1 LVTTELTDTSIAPAR
16 PGSDFTRLSRLVN
29 QRGLLKRRP
38 GSYALKFTLNGVL
51 LVGGWTAFALVGAS
65 WWNLVTAAFLAVVFA
80 QLAFIG
86 HDAGHKQIFR
96 SKRANDFVGH
106 LHGALVG
113 MSYGK
118 WVGQHNRHHANPNH
132 EDDDPD
138 LDIPALAFTVDQ
150 ALEKRGFLRWFA
162 KYQAFLFFPLLLL
175 EGLSLHHS
183 GIRAVL
189 RREVKAHRLES
200 VLIFGHI
207 VAYLA
212 AVFLVLSP
220 LQAVVFIAVHQGL
233 WGVYMGCSFA
243 PNHKGMPTL
252 TAGQKIDHLRKQ
264 VLTSRNVKGG
274 LVVDYAL
281 GGLNYQIEHHLFPSM
296 PRANLRHAQPLVRE
310 FCLRLGLPYHQTTAF
325 GSYAQV
331 LSHLHEVGA
340 PLRAPALS

>member
-1 LVTTELTDTSIAPAR
+1 MDTSSAPAR
-16 PGSDFTRLSRLVN
+16 PGSDFTRLSRLIN

-38 GSYALKFTLNGVL
+38 GDYAVKFALNGL
-51 LVGGWTAFALVGAS
+51 LLTVGGVAFVLIGAS
-65 WWNLVTAAFLAVVFA
+65 WWNLLTAAFFAVVFA

-96 SKRANDFVGH
+96 GKRANDFVGH

-113 MSYGK
+113 MSYGN

-138 LDIPALAFTVDQ
+138 LDIPALAFTTEQ
-150 ALEKRGFLRWFA
+150 AMGKRGMLRWIA
-162 KYQAFLFFPLLLL
+162 KYQAYLFFPLLLL
-175 EGLSLHHS
+175 EGFSLHHS
-183 GIRAVL
+183 GIRAVV
-189 RREVKAHRLES
+189 RREVKAHKLES

-207 VAYLA
+207 AAYLA

-220 LQAVVFIAVHQGL
+220 LQALVFIVVHQGL

-252 TAGQKIDHLRKQ
+252 TAARKFDHLHKQ
-264 VLTSRNVKGG
+264 VLTSRNVRGG
-274 LVVDYAL
+274 RVVDYVL

-296 PRANLRHAQPLVRE
+296 PRSNLRHAQPLVRE
-310 FCLRLGLPYHQTTAF
+310 FCARLGLPYHQTTAV

-331 LSHLHEVGA
+331 LSHLHAVGA
-340 PLRAPALS
+340 PLRAPAVS